1 VDYILQGIG
10 LGLTLTIL
18 LGPIFIALTQTGI
31 EKGFRAGLT
40 VGSGIWTSDLLVIIV
55 GYIFIREINGIV
67 SDPVFHRWMGLLG
80 GFILIV
86 IGIATFLKKSD
97 LDQNV
102 PSFNAKTLAGFWT
115 KGFFVNFFN
124 PFTFVFWL
132 GVLTTYVVG
141 KGISGKETLLL
152 FGSIMVTIMITDS
165 SKVLLAKYLRKKMS
179 GDIVQIA
186 GRIAGLILFLF
197 GIILLI
203 RTNVLIQ

>member
-1 VDYILQGIG
+1 MEYIFQGIV

-40 VGSGIWTSDLLVIIV
+40 VGAGIWTSDLLVIIV
-55 GYIFIREINGIV
+55 GYIFIREINSVV

-86 IGIATFLKKSD
+86 IGFATFLKKSD
-97 LDQNV
+97 LNQNV
-102 PSFNAKTLAGFWT
+102 TAFNAKTLAGFWT
-115 KGFFVNFFN
+115 KGFIVNFFN

-141 KGISGKETLLL
+141 KGISGTETLLL
-152 FGSIMVTIMITDS
+152 FGSIMITIMITDS

-186 GRIAGLILFLF
+186 GKIAGIVLFVF
-197 GIILLI
+197 GLILLI
-203 RTNVLIQ
+203 RTNVLG